1 MLVLGGM
8 ARAAVAADMDGD
20 AIATME
26 QLDAVGGDAGLQFL
40 PDQGVGRRVIEPMH
54 LNVIVDVDGVDGRY
68 PPASRCHRVAAS
80 NRHIRGAVHM
90 SIVTIGLDLAKHV
103 FQVHGVDESG
113 RVVMRKQLR
122 RAAVE
127 EFFAAQP
134 PCLVGMEA
142 CATAHHW
149 ARRVAALGHQVR
161 LIPPT
166 RVKAYV
172 QRGKKNDATDAAA
185 IAEAVTRPHMAFV
198 PVKSEDQQAVLML
211 HRTRDLLV
219 RQRTMVIN
227 ALRAHLAE
235 FGIIAAQGRQK
246 VGELMAGMAVAAVPD
261 LARSALQE
269 LAGQIENCDQRILA
283 LEKEI
288 FSWHKTNEQSSNL
301 ATIPGIGPITASL
314 LAATVTDPSAFKNG
328 RQMAA
333 WLGLVPRQNS
343 SGGKDRLGKITKTGD
358 RSIRRL
364 LVIGATSVIRYARTK
379 APGDAEWLKALLG
392 RKPTRVVTVALA
404 NKMAR
409 IAWAVLTRGEVYR
422 KTPPMPATA

>member
-1 MLVLGGM
+1 
-8 ARAAVAADMDGD
+8 
-20 AIATME
+20 
-26 QLDAVGGDAGLQFL
+26 
-40 PDQGVGRRVIEPMH
+40 
-54 LNVIVDVDGVDGRY
+54 
-68 PPASRCHRVAAS
+68 
-80 NRHIRGAVHM
+80 M
-90 SIVTIGLDLAKHV
+90 SIVTIGLDLVKHA
-103 FQVHGVDESG
+103 FQVHGVDETG
-113 RVVMRKQLR
+113 RVVVRRQLR
-122 RAAVE
+122 RDAVE
-127 EFFAAQP
+127 DFFGSLP

-149 ARRVAALGHQVR
+149 ARRLAALGHQVR

-219 RQRTMVIN
+219 RQRTMLVN

-235 FGIIAAQGRQK
+235 FGIIAAQGRAK
-246 VGELMAGMAVAAVPD
+246 AGGLVAGLADAAIPE
-261 LARSALQE
+261 LARIALRE
-269 LAGQIENCDQRILA
+269 LAGQIEACDLRFA
-283 LEKEI
+283 AVEKEI
-288 FSWHKTNEQSSNL
+288 FDWHKTNEPSRNL

-314 LAATVTDPSAFKNG
+314 LAATVTDPKAFKNG
-328 RQMAA
+328 RQLAA

-343 SGGKDRLGKITKTGD
+343 SGGKDRLGGITKTGD

-364 LVIGATSVIRYARTK
+364 LVIGATCVIRYARTK
-379 APGDAEWLKALLG
+379 APGEADWLKALLA
-392 RKPTRVVTVALA
+392 RKPARLVTVALA

-422 KTPPMPATA
+422 KQFPMPAAA

>member
-1 MLVLGGM
+1 
-8 ARAAVAADMDGD
+8 
-20 AIATME
+20 
-26 QLDAVGGDAGLQFL
+26 
-40 PDQGVGRRVIEPMH
+40 
-54 LNVIVDVDGVDGRY
+54 
-68 PPASRCHRVAAS
+68 
-80 NRHIRGAVHM
+80 M
-90 SIVTIGLDLAKHV
+90 SIVTIGLDLAKHA
-103 FQVHGVDESG
+103 FQVHGVDETG
-113 RVVMRKQLR
+113 RVVVRRKLQR
-122 RAAVE
+122 DGVE
-127 EFFAAQP
+127 AFFAALP

-142 CATAHHW
+142 CATAHYW
-149 ARRVAALGHQVR
+149 ARRLAALGHHVR

-185 IAEAVTRPHMAFV
+185 IAEAVTRPHMVFV

-211 HRTRDLLV
+211 HRTRDMLV
-219 RQRTMVIN
+219 RQRTMLIN

-235 FGIIAAQGRQK
+235 FGITAAKGRGK
-246 VGELMAGMAVAAVPD
+246 AGELAAGLADAAIPA
-261 LARSALQE
+261 LARTALRE
-269 LAGQIENCDQRILA
+269 LVSQIDDCDRRIA
-283 LEKEI
+283 TVEKEI
-288 FSWHKTNEQSSNL
+288 FSWHKTNEPSRNL

-343 SGGKDRLGKITKTGD
+343 SGGKDRLGGITKAGD

-379 APGDAEWLKALLG
+379 VPGDADWLKALLD
-392 RKPTRVVTVALA
+392 RKPARVVTVALA

-422 KTPPMPATA
+422 KPFRVPAVA